1 MRGKHPVW
9 FLSVQGSPSP
19 HSLNTPKT
27 HLLRDTGENC
37 EFLAIYSQAAWVSW
51 ADRRAGMWVTQ
62 FPATQGCPCSRQR
75 WEMRV
80 ALAVLGPAGKGGED
94 GVGCT
99 PKSQSGPCR
108 QPSPTGT
115 TFSQT
120 SRGLRLPPG
129 RLQEQ
134 GPDSAMLRTSSTAE
148 LSNCPLS
155 AQDQSEQGALPQ
167 SGPRLPPASRPQ
179 YLTAGLHL
187 SFQCY
192 SLPTPSPDILCSTR
206 GTLVTLSQE
215 GWFGEWGIYQ
225 AQGTIAPPP
234 MSRRCIHPATW
245 ARYPHS

>member
-134 GPDSAMLRTSSTAE
+134 GPDSAMLRASSTAE

-155 AQDQSEQGALPQ
+155 AQEQNEQDTLPQ
-167 SGPRLPPASRPQ
+167 RGPQPTPASRPQ
-179 YLTAGLHL
+179 YLKAGLHL
-187 SFQCY
+187 SSHCH
-192 SLPTPSPDILCSTR
+192 SLPHPQPRQSLFCQRDPSHSLPGRLVWGVGYIPGTGHHRSSTNA
-206 GTLVTLSQE
+206 QE
-215 GWFGEWGIYQ
+215 GHTLRDTG
-225 AQGTIAPPP
+225 
-234 MSRRCIHPATW
+234 
-245 ARYPHS
+245 